1 MKNAAD
7 GNGQIDNSALPQN
20 VPTVVPHKK
29 RKAPE
34 GSLIPCF
41 HVGYSTRLLEA
52 ARLNLGLF
60 RPFAQKCLVTVI
72 IAFARRAC
80 LTLRGCCRP
89 WAILPKEPM

>member
-1 MKNAAD
+1 MKKAAD

-52 ARLNLGLF
+52 ARL
-60 RPFAQKCLVTVI
+60 
-72 IAFARRAC
+72 
-80 LTLRGCCRP
+80 
-89 WAILPKEPM
+89 